1 MKGRFMSLV
10 MSFFEDHGNV
20 EAELESIYKF
30 RKEVQHVERE
40 YLELRILLRDA
51 EAALRADAENGE
63 TRVRVHHYKRR
74 LEDLENHYS
83 WISSGTSREI
93 GLWAPPAG

>member
-1 MKGRFMSLV
+1 MGMKV
-10 MSFFEDHGNV
+10 MSFFEDHGDV
-20 EAELESIYKF
+20 GAELERIYQF

-51 EAALRADAENGE
+51 EATLRADPAAGE
-63 TRVRVHHYKRR
+63 KRVRVHHYKTR
-74 LEDLENHYS
+74 LEDLENQYP
-83 WISSGTSREI
+83 WISSGNAREI

>member
-1 MKGRFMSLV
+1 MSFV
-10 MSFFEDHGNV
+10 MSFFEDHGDV

-51 EAALRADAENGE
+51 EAALRADPDDGNM
-63 TRVRVHHYKRR
+63 RVRVHHYKRR
-74 LEDLENHYS
+74 LEDFENRFP
-83 WISSGTSREI
+83 WLISGKAPEI
-93 GLWAPPAG
+93 AFWAPPAG